1 MKYSYREKS
10 IINIVDRI
18 EGIKEQIM
26 RTEDH
31 DERETLRE
39 RLNQLYIMR
48 SYYIQ
53 LITRDEPA
61 LKMLKPRSRR

>member
-10 IINIVDRI
+10 LINIVDRI
-18 EGIKEQIM
+18 EAIKQQIM
-26 RTEDH
+26 QTEDQE
-31 DERETLRE
+31 ERKALCE

-53 LITRDEPA
+53 LI
-61 LKMLKPRSRR
+61 SRK

>member
-10 IINIVDRI
+10 LINIVDRI
-18 EGIKEQIM
+18 EAIKQQIM
-26 RTEDH
+26 QTEDQE
-31 DERETLRE
+31 ERKALCE

-53 LITRDEPA
+53 LIIR
-61 LKMLKPRSRR
+61 K